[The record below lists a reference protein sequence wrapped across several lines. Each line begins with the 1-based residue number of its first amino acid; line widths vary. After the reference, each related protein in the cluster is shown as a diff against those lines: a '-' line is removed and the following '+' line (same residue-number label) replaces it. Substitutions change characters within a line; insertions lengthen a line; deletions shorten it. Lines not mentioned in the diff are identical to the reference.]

1 MVRRRPE
8 WHHNLYYRLYY
19 LSVKNAM
26 KYSYLGT
33 FHGNEKITSSIQEF
47 WSSNRNHINRKYDGE
62 REKNI
67 PPTFRR
73 M

>member
-1 MVRRRPE
+1 
-8 WHHNLYYRLYY
+8 
-19 LSVKNAM
+19 M